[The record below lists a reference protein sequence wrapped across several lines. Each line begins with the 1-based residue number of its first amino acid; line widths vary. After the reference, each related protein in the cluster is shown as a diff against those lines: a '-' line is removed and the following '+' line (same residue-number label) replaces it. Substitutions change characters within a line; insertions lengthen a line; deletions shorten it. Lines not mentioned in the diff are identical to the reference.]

1 MESVTMNL
9 GLFSITFNGGNV
21 TMSFYTFILLLFIIY
36 ITGRHLIPFLY
47 RRHCAEKVKR
57 ESPRYC
63 PECKALTM
71 LKVDDTYDTE
81 TNSIP
86 VYVYECPACGCN
98 KEIPHDC

>member
-1 MESVTMNL
+1 MLE
-9 GLFSITFNGGNV
+9 SITFNIGFIGV
-21 TMSFYTFILLLFIIY
+21 TFNKSEGIMLILGIIVAISALWISIKLYNRHTEFIHHI
-36 ITGRHLIPFLY
+36 
-47 RRHCAEKVKR
+47 
-57 ESPRYC
+57 RYC